1 MGKGF
6 EDYMNIVEQAH
17 TKTAAAKSGKVS
29 TELLSKLASELTKGA
44 EDAGSAVA
52 AATAGAKPADTSVAG
67 AAPAVVAATE
77 AATATQLALAGAN
90 PAEPAKGEMPAPT
103 KPNEG
108 VVVTDAAG
116 KVTDANALNK
126 VPAAVVAAAEPTAK
140 AESVEKT
147 AELKRAEE
155 IGVAMAN
162 AYVEQ
167 LEKIAFDREYNEA
180 LAFLQERGALENY
193 KING

>member
-29 TELLSKLASELTKGA
+29 SELLAKLAGELTKQADEGA
-44 EDAGSAVA
+44 AVA
-52 AATAGAKPADTSVAG
+52 SATAGAKPADSSVAG

-90 PAEPAKGEMPAPT
+90 PAEPVKGEMPAPT

-108 VVVTDAAG
+108 VVITDAAG

-162 AYVEQ
+162 AYVDQ
-167 LEKIAFDREYNEA
+167 LEKIAYDRQYNEA
-180 LAFLQERGALENY
+180 LAFLQERGVLADY